1 MAQATQMSQLLSDQQ
16 RLASASLKPPKL
28 QDYVSAR
35 TDKELA
41 IVSWASEFKNF
52 LRPFNRA
59 ILLEEDDPTKLK
71 GALGDNWKEHA
82 ICLYNDL
89 RTAIGNEQ
97 CYIADVKLG
106 NINHTG
112 LSTENVG
119 DERIA
124 SLAADWK
131 EMEQSLSSST
141 SCTDVNASLMQR
153 LAEISLT
160 DQSAVEKIQAL
171 NRAFL
176 EFKSVDRR
184 TCEYMEWVICASA
197 VVAILKKPN
206 PGVRVS
212 DWTNTAK
219 DLLSTRESL
228 TFMTLATKVGARSAE
243 LREVFGSSVSSSS
256 HASAPKQVLH
266 AGSAPSGRKG
276 RKCTICSKSGHLAG
290 DCTKI
295 ERSSNYG
302 KSLAEGCQ
310 EKGLGDNKSSH
321 TPSNLHLGAIY

>member
-16 RLASASLKPPKL
+16 RLASTSLKPPKL

-59 ILLEEDDPTKLK
+59 ILLEEDDPAKLK

-89 RTAIGNEQ
+89 CTAIGNEQ

-112 LSTENVG
+112 LSTANVG
-119 DERIA
+119 DECVA

-141 SCTDVNASLMQR
+141 SCTDVNASL
-153 LAEISLT
+153 
-160 DQSAVEKIQAL
+160 
-171 NRAFL
+171 N
-176 EFKSVDRR
+176 
-184 TCEYMEWVICASA
+184 
-197 VVAILKKPN
+197 
-206 PGVRVS
+206 
-212 DWTNTAK
+212 
-219 DLLSTRESL
+219 
-228 TFMTLATKVGARSAE
+228 
-243 LREVFGSSVSSSS
+243 
-256 HASAPKQVLH
+256 
-266 AGSAPSGRKG
+266 
-276 RKCTICSKSGHLAG
+276 KCNA
-290 DCTKI
+290 
-295 ERSSNYG
+295 
-302 KSLAEGCQ
+302 
-310 EKGLGDNKSSH
+310 
-321 TPSNLHLGAIY
+321 